1 MAGPYVGC
9 AFQDGLKPCV
19 IGVGKGRWLQ
29 AGFFGL
35 SIFSRYML
43 RLARKRWLFRAF
55 RKRREL
61 RAVAD
66 RSATLSSDAIL
77 VFSTLRNERVRLPF
91 FLRYYRSLG
100 ISHFLIV
107 DNNSDDGSREYLA
120 ARALRSQYAA
130 HTIRPFLPLGIEKL
144 LVTFFNVLIRNS
156 KFRSIS

>member
-66 RSATLSSDAIL
+66 RSATLSGDAIL

-91 FLRYYRSLG
+91 FLRYYREMG
-100 ISHFLIV
+100 VNHFFIV
-107 DNNSDDGSREYLA
+107 DKWCLTMSWKINGIDRKTLYQ
-120 ARALRSQYAA
+120 LRHQSF
-130 HTIRPFLPLGIEKL
+130 P
-144 LVTFFNVLIRNS
+144 NVS
-156 KFRSIS
+156 G